1 MKIINIFLFL
11 PNNFLSIL
19 LTITPKK
26 HGGKWDLWET
36 FWLAHLLSEVAKDLH
51 ITHTYVV
58 YGVPYQYTIFW
69 CCLHLLINPGILC
82 HTNVSNDGQSCQNI
96 PSTHMISIHPI
107 EGLRDTMILQCPF
120 IPGMSSSCLINN
132 LCLASSCRTFWHFR
146 MCSHHSHN
154 YVLGIN

>member
-1 MKIINIFLFL
+1 MRPLRD
-11 PNNFLSIL
+11 IL
-19 LTITPKK
+19 ISSFTVR
-26 HGGKWDLWET
+26 G
-36 FWLAHLLSEVAKDLH
+36 SQRQDLH

-58 YGVPYQYTIFW
+58 FGVPYQYTIFW

-132 LCLASSCRTFWHFR
+132 LCLASSCK
-146 MCSHHSHN
+146 HSDISECAPII
-154 YVLGIN
+154 VIIMSWESTKRVSQ